1 LHEAARAVGGAL
13 AEAPRWELAQ
23 LGDGSAAEG
32 VAQLFEE
39 LAGDP
44 EWLREHT
51 QLRGEPLDDVVH
63 TQAARRLLAARRA
76 AAMVLYDVKR
86 REGENTATANAALY
100 RSLLQ
105 RATFAAF
112 TEDDAGRWALEADGW
127 LRVAA
132 QLEGALLAAHLD
144 EALRPRGETPAVVPA
159 SAVAGGAAPQPA
171 LWWRIAVSGATL
183 RQVWAL
189 GRSGTAAEAASLLH
203 IAQLDPKVLAAVSSR
218 QLAYSAPDAPP
229 PTQRPDYKYMQ
240 GDRKKR
246 RKHKKK

>member
-1 LHEAARAVGGAL
+1 
-13 AEAPRWELAQ
+13 LAQ
-23 LGDGSAAEG
+23 LGGGSAAEG

-39 LAGDP
+39 LGGDP
-44 EWLREHT
+44 DWLREHT
-51 QLRGEPLDDVVH
+51 GIRGEPLDDLVH
-63 TQAARRLLAARRA
+63 TQATRRLLSARRA
-76 AAMVLYDVKR
+76 AALVLYEVKR
-86 REGENTATANAALY
+86 REGAESAAANAALY

-105 RATFAAF
+105 RATFASL

-144 EALRPRGETPAVVPA
+144 DALRARIAAPAPAVVPA
-159 SAVAGGAAPQPA
+159 SAVAGGTQGAPAAT
-171 LWWRIAVSGATL
+171 WWHATTSGALL
-183 RQVWAL
+183 RPVWSL

-203 IAQLDPKVLAAVSSR
+203 IGQLDPALLASVSGR

-246 RKHKKK
+246 RKPKKR